1 MHGNHH
7 YRKQELITILNGIID
22 KTLGEVDVNHV
33 FDRTITNP
41 KITGIAGDVI
51 EQSVLGYPAD
61 NSQKP
66 DLVVD
71 GVDTELKVTGL
82 KIKKEKHKEYLVA
95 KEPMS
100 ITAVSPKSIIHEQF
114 TDSAFYHKVAHMLI
128 VYYLYD
134 SKTKV
139 LAAEYARFPIKD
151 YDFHDFSE
159 DEMLGLQ
166 RDWQTVRD
174 FIWKLQ
180 NDYDQPESQYS
191 RISCE
196 LRPRLTYIDTA
207 PKWPHSPRFRFK
219 RAFVTVLV
227 REHFGD
233 RLSALPEHY
242 ASIDDIDVK
251 LNAIVRMHYNER
263 MDEACQSLGIPVTAS
278 PAKQLAQQVV
288 VRWFGG
294 KAKRFQDVEIFAKM
308 GLTPKTIT
316 LSAKGGRTEDMKLFE
331 VDFDEWSDA
340 SVSFEDSTLY
350 DYFANRQ
357 FLFII
362 LQEPSAKASLY
373 ENRFKG
379 FIRYTFSDEQIRSYV
394 QPVWDEVR
402 RLILTNTLKDVPK
415 TDGQGRL
422 MRNGKGNVISA
433 PNFPK
438 SRDYDI
444 FLRGSGTDSDDKPVT
459 VNGISMYRQHV
470 WMKGKWITDLIA
482 DRIDSLKTEQKKEEA

>member
-1 MHGNHH
+1 MQGNHH
-7 YRKQELITILNGIID
+7 YRKQELITIFNSVID

-33 FDRTITNP
+33 FDKTITHP

-71 GVDTELKVTGL
+71 DVNTELKVTGL
-82 KIKKEKHKEYLVA
+82 KIKNENKKEYFVA

-100 ITAVSPKSIIHEQF
+100 ITAVSPKAIVHECF
-114 TDSAFYHKVAHMLI
+114 PESAFYHKIAHMLI

-134 SKTKV
+134 SKTTV
-139 LAAEYARFPIKD
+139 LAADYARFPIKD

-159 DEMLGLQ
+159 DEMHGLE
-166 RDWQTVRD
+166 RDWQIVRN
-174 FIWKLQ
+174 FIADIQ
-180 NDYDQPESQYS
+180 ADYDVPEEQYP
-191 RISCE
+191 RISSE
-196 LRPRLTYIDTA
+196 LRPKLTYIDTA
-207 PKWPHSPRFRFK
+207 PKWPHSPRFRLK
-219 RAFVTVLV
+219 RAFVTTLV

-242 ASIDDIDVK
+242 ASIDDIDSK
-251 LNAIVRMHYNER
+251 LDAIRQMHYNER
-263 MDEACQSLGIPVTAS
+263 MDEACQSLGIPITSS

-294 KAKRFQDVEIFAKM
+294 NAKRFQDVEIFAKM

-316 LSAKGGRTEDMKLFE
+316 LSSKGGRTEDMKLFD
-331 VDFDEWSDA
+331 VDFEEWSDPDIA
-340 SVSFEDSTLY
+340 FEDSTLY

-362 LQEPSAKASLY
+362 LQEPSSDASLY

-379 FIRYTFSDEQIRSYV
+379 FIRYNFTDEQIEHHVR
-394 QPVWDEVR
+394 PVWDEVR
-402 RLILTNTLKDVPK
+402 RLIFTNTLTDVVK
-415 TDGQGRL
+415 TDKHGRP
-422 MRNGKGNVISA
+422 MTNKKGNIISA

-438 SRDYDI
+438 SKDYDI

-459 VNGISMYRQHV
+459 VNGISMYRQQV
-470 WMKGKWITDLIA
+470 WMKGKWIVDVVK
-482 DRIDSLKTEQKKEEA
+482 DRILKIDN